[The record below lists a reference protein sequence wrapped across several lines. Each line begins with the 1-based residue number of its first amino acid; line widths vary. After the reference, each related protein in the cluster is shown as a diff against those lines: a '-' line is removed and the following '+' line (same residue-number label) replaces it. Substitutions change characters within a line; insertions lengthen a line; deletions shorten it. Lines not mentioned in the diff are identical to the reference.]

1 MARGIMEQVIFDC
14 DNTMGLRTKEIDD
27 GLTYYYLLGRPDIK
41 LMGITTTFGNGTV
54 DQVYT
59 QTKKLVSGVGNPDL
73 PVKRGAGQRHEG
85 STPAAHFL
93 KEMAAAYPGELTI
106 LATGPLGNLRGAQ
119 ELDPSFFNNIKQI
132 ICMGGYLRSVRLG
145 RRQVKELN
153 LSADPEASHLVLN
166 APCPVTLMNAQICLQ
181 APFTW
186 GDLKKLDFWS
196 DESRWIVRRWLIL
209 QGIFCGI
216 GNFYLWDLLPAVY
229 ISFPELFNTNLI
241 TITSEVEDLEDGT
254 LLPADVKTNLGVN
267 MPALINDLDLF
278 KEILFNAWREIPV

>member
-1 MARGIMEQVIFDC
+1 MARGVMEQVIFDC

-27 GLTYYYLLGRPDIK
+27 GLAYYYLLGRPDIK
-41 LMGITTTFGNGTV
+41 LMGITTTFGNGTI

-59 QTKKLVSGVGNPDL
+59 QTKQLVSEVGNPDL
-73 PVKRGAGQRHEG
+73 PVKRGAGQRYEG
-85 STPAAHFL
+85 PTPAAHFL

-119 ELDPSFFNNIKQI
+119 ELDPGFFNNIKQI

-196 DESRWIVRRWLIL
+196 VESRWIVRRWLIL
-209 QGIFCGI
+209 HGIFCGI

-229 ISFPELFNTNLI
+229 ISFPELFNKNLI
-241 TITSEVEDLEDGT
+241 TITSSVEDLEDGT
-254 LLPADVKTNLGVN
+254 LLPVYVKSNHGVN
-267 MPALINDLDLF
+267 MPALINDFDHF
-278 KEILFNAWREIPV
+278 MKILFDAWSEIPV